1 MLFLNTSRIHL
12 KDKMLMWLLFLAGIS
27 GGCQASSKDDSTL
40 LFLQILFRH
49 GDRAP
54 LKLYPNDPNTEEAW
68 PEGLGQLTVL
78 GKKQNYQVGKY
89 LRFMYG
95 DFITSDPNE
104 VMVNSSESRRCRM
117 SALAS
122 VASFY
127 SPQGWW
133 KFDQDFEWQPIAVN
147 YLPQRNDKYLNFRS
161 FCPQATLETLKV
173 MESREV
179 REYLQKHKNMLDDL
193 LRITG
198 VQTCGRW
205 NIILLYDTLFI
216 EKKYNLTI
224 PKEIEPYW
232 NEFEELALTALQW
245 AYGSPEIVRLRAGPL
260 LQNII
265 ENMNRKVAGD
275 MPKRKVQMY
284 CSHDVIISALLLA
297 MNITD
302 VPRPPYAATLLIE
315 LHQMPDHTK
324 SVRLL
329 YLNSSNPEQEIEQPH
344 LLYLDGCTEFCPL
357 QQFIEST
364 RHMIP
369 EDWSKECLFGEISS
383 SVQCV

>member
-1 MLFLNTSRIHL
+1 MNNVPP
-12 KDKMLMWLLFLAGIS
+12 A
-27 GGCQASSKDDSTL
+27 
-40 LFLQILFRH
+40 
-49 GDRAP
+49 
-54 LKLYPNDPNTEEAW
+54 
-68 PEGLGQLTVL
+68 PEGSRL

-89 LRFMYG
+89 LRFLYG

-104 VMVNSSESRRCRM
+104 VKVNSSEAPRCMM

-122 VASFY
+122 IATFY

-133 KFDQDFEWQPIAVN
+133 KFDEDIDWQPIPVN
-147 YLPQRNDKYLNFRS
+147 YLPKEIDKYLS
-161 FCPQATLETLKV
+161 FQSVCPRAILETLKV

-179 REYLQKHKNMLDDL
+179 QEYLQKHKNMLDDIS
-193 LRITG
+193 RITG
-198 VQTCGRW
+198 AQTCNKW
-205 NIILLYDTLFI
+205 NTFLLYDALFI

-224 PKEIEPYW
+224 PKDVEPYW
-232 NEFEELALTALQW
+232 NEFEEFALTALQW

-265 ENMNRKVAGD
+265 ENMNRKIAGD

-297 MNITD
+297 MNIPH

-315 LHQMPDHTK
+315 LHKMSDDTK

-329 YLNSSNPEQEIEQPH
+329 YLNSTNPEQEIDHPH
-344 LLYLDGCTEFCPL
+344 LLHLDGCTEFCPL
-357 QQFIEST
+357 QHFIEST

-369 EDWSKECLFGEISS
+369 EDWSKECLFGDISLS
-383 SVQCV
+383 EQCV